1 MAAEVDHSQEYPHHA
16 HTILSLLYQQRKA
29 RHPLCD
35 VTLDV
40 GGKIFSAHKAVL
52 AANSPYF
59 RSHFASDAQTSV
71 VYLNGLTE
79 RGVEVILEYM
89 YVGRLNISIENG
101 LEVNTA
107 ASFLHMMEV
116 VADCTHYLAAALQG
130 KRAVEATS
138 QARQTTS
145 LVQTSSQV
153 QQQQTVSKADSMIL
167 ASMLGGTR
175 TVPSAFRGAPTSRE
189 EAMQSVSFALMSQQ
203 QSSAA
208 GQARSSTQQLSPVL
222 QATPVLCQR
231 NPHTTEETRLG
242 HLQLPPPSSDNPK
255 QLCGTDSPADQRR
268 VSESHQEDFGS
279 LNVVCKTEEE
289 EVISLS
295 SSEDFSSEMD
305 YHRDLVQG
313 DLVQQE
319 EGGFTSGRAYV
330 RPGET
335 GEEDRPWLCME
346 CGARFKT
353 KRVLQ
358 HHFIFRHSEERP
370 FMCTCCQ
377 ARFKR
382 KCELKRH
389 MYTHTGEKPVPC
401 SLCPASF
408 ICRSQLLAHLK
419 SRHSYGST
427 VGDPDVNSPNK
438 SEEDSCGTS

>member
-1 MAAEVDHSQEYPHHA
+1 MAANVDHTQEYPNHA
-16 HTILSLLYQQRKA
+16 HSILSLLYQQRKA
-29 RHPLCD
+29 GHPLCD

-59 RSHFASDAQTSV
+59 RSHFASDARAGV

-89 YVGRLNISIENG
+89 YIGRLNLSIENG

-130 KRAVEATS
+130 KGKRAVEPTL
-138 QARQTTS
+138 QARQAS
-145 LVQTSSQV
+145 LAQTVTRISQV
-153 QQQQTVSKADSMIL
+153 QQESAASKADSMIL

-175 TVPSAFRGAPTSRE
+175 SLPSSFSNPATSRE
-189 EAMQSVSFALMSQQ
+189 EAMQSTSMPFPLLSQSNSATGQ
-203 QSSAA
+203 VCSS
-208 GQARSSTQQLSPVL
+208 SSQQLSPVL

-231 NPHTTEETRLG
+231 NPHTVAESRLG
-242 HLQLPPPSSDNPK
+242 QLPALSIDNSKQRCSS
-255 QLCGTDSPADQRR
+255 TESPAHQRR
-268 VSESHQEDFGS
+268 VSESQEHFGS
-279 LNVVCKTEEE
+279 LVCKTEEE

-295 SSEDFSSEMD
+295 SNEDFPADMD
-305 YHRDLVQG
+305 YHRDSMNE
-313 DLVQQE
+313 LVQQE
-319 EGGFTSGRAYV
+319 ESGFSSGRAYV
-330 RPGET
+330 PPGET
-335 GEEDRPWLCME
+335 GDEERPWLCME

-389 MYTHTGEKPVPC
+389 MYTHTGDKPVPC
-401 SLCPASF
+401 RLCPASF

-419 SRHSYGST
+419 SRHNYNST
-427 VGDPDVNSPNK
+427 DQDVNSPNK
-438 SEEDSCGTS
+438 SEEDSCGTT

>member
-1 MAAEVDHSQEYPHHA
+1 MAANVDHTQEYPN
-16 HTILSLLYQQRKA
+16 HTHSILSLLNQQRRA
-29 RHPLCD
+29 GHPLCD

-59 RSHFASDAQTSV
+59 RSHFASDARTDV

-89 YVGRLNISIENG
+89 YLGRLNLSIENG

-107 ASFLHMMEV
+107 ASFLHIMEV

-130 KRAVEATS
+130 KGKRAVEATS
-138 QARQTTS
+138 QARQAS
-145 LVQTSSQV
+145 LEQTVTKISQI
-153 QQQQTVSKADSMIL
+153 QQQNVSKADSMIL
-167 ASMLGGTR
+167 ASMLGSTR
-175 TVPSAFRGAPTSRE
+175 NAPPSFRGPISRE
-189 EAMQSVSFALMSQQ
+189 ETMQSMTFPMLSQP
-203 QSSAA
+203 SSAT
-208 GQARSSTQQLSPVL
+208 GQACSSSSQQLSPVL
-222 QATPVLCQR
+222 HATPVMCQR
-231 NPHTTEETRLG
+231 NPHTTEDSRLG
-242 HLQLPPPSSDNPK
+242 HLSPPYADNPK
-255 QLCGTDSPADQRR
+255 QRCSTTASTTDERR
-268 VSESHQEDFGS
+268 VSESQEGFSS
-279 LNVVCKTEEE
+279 LVCKTEEE

-295 SSEDFSSEMD
+295 SNEDFPSDMD
-305 YHRDLVQG
+305 YHRDSMSELA
-313 DLVQQE
+313 QQE
-319 EGGFTSGRAYV
+319 EGGFPSGRAYV

-335 GEEDRPWLCME
+335 GDEERPWLCME

-401 SLCPASF
+401 RLCPASF
-408 ICRSQLLAHLK
+408 ICRSQLLQHLK
-419 SRHSYGST
+419 SRHSYAVT
-427 VGDPDVNSPNK
+427 DQDVSSPNK
-438 SEEDSCGTS
+438 NEEDSCGTS